1 MKRILSIV
9 LLACLCSACCHRES
23 IYHQYLY
30 FQDYSWKQ
38 SDTLIFCVD
47 AEPHLAEKC
56 QESQALYQI
65 AIDEHSLKAYPYQHL
80 WVAIRS
86 TSDSL
91 SLIDTL
97 DLLQKENLSIDCPFR
112 LSADK
117 FPFSV
122 DFYHLMQDEALPN
135 LHRIGLEIK
144 LL

>member
-9 LLACLCSACCHRES
+9 LIACLCSACCHRES
-23 IYHQYLY
+23 IYHRYLY
-30 FQDYSWKQ
+30 FQESSWKQ
-38 SDTLIFCVD
+38 SDTIRFQVEV
-47 AEPHLAEKC
+47 EPHLAEKC
-56 QESQALYQI
+56 QESPAAYHL
-65 AIDEHSLKAYPYQHL
+65 AIDEHFLKAYPYQHL

-86 TSDSL
+86 TRDSI
-91 SLIDTL
+91 SHIDTL
-97 DLLQKENLSIDCPFR
+97 DLMQKENLSIDCPFR

-122 DFYHLMQDEALPN
+122 DFYHLMQDEKLPN